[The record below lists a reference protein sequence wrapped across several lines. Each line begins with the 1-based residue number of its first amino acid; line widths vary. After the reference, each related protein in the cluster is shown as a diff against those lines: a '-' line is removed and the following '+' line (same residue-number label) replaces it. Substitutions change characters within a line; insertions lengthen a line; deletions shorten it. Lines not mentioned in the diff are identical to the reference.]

1 MSDSKVPP
9 ILAQSGEK
17 TNFTI
22 EKSRFKLSWVAGVAS
37 KIFAISG
44 NSEHNF

>member
-9 ILAQSGEK
+9 MLAQSGEK
-17 TNFTI
+17 MNFTI
-22 EKSRFKLSWVAGVAS
+22 EKSRFTLSWVAGVAS
-37 KIFAISG
+37 KMFAMNG